1 MGGGFAPVSGLP
13 TPPPNLPR
21 RGGGAASSSSELLL
35 TRPLYTIADIL
46 AATGGNAEG
55 LEPATP
61 INSIS
66 IDSREIGPDAL
77 FVAIKGDRFDGHDFV
92 DKALENGAVA
102 ALVGR
107 GEGEK
112 RVVVADA
119 LGGLRDI
126 ARAAR
131 ERSRAIV
138 VGVTGSVGKT
148 TTKEAI
154 RVVFEAAG
162 ATHAS
167 IKSFNNHWGVPL
179 MLARFP
185 EDAQFGVFEMGM
197 SGPDE
202 IRPLAQLV
210 RPHIAVITTV
220 AAAHLEAF
228 GSLDGIARA
237 KAEIFAGLEPGGTAV
252 LNADHPQLGVLLDEA
267 NAAGVT
273 RIVTYGE
280 ARGADWQIIDIET
293 AADRSFA
300 TIEHDGERHALVLGV
315 AGRHMVANATAALAV
330 AHLAGVE
337 PAVALRALAS
347 FGAQAGRGLRSLLG
361 PPDKPLLLID
371 ESYNANT
378 ASMTAALDVF
388 AAQTAPA
395 GRKVVVLGDM
405 LELGP
410 QSASLHASLLP
421 AVVASGAERI
431 YLVGAS
437 MTALADALGP
447 GRVAAHAQTAD
458 EIAEI
463 VLGDLAYGD
472 AVMIKGSNGVGLAG
486 IVEQI
491 RKRFERAPDPAQ

>member
-1 MGGGFAPVSGLP
+1 M
-13 TPPPNLPR
+13 TH
-21 RGGGAASSSSELLL
+21 
-35 TRPLYTIADIL
+35 PLYTLNAIL
-46 AATGGNAEG
+46 AATGGTSD

-66 IDSREIGPDAL
+66 IDSRELGPDAL

-102 ALVGR
+102 AIVHK
-107 GEGEK
+107 GEGPG
-112 RVVVADA
+112 RIVVADA
-119 LGGLRDI
+119 LEGMRDI

-131 ERSRAIV
+131 ARSRAIV

-162 ATHAS
+162 ETHAS

-210 RPHIAVITTV
+210 RPHIAVITTI
-220 AAAHLEAF
+220 APAHLESF

-237 KAEIFAGLEPGGTAV
+237 KAEIFAGLEAGGTAV
-252 LNADHPQLGVLLDEA
+252 LNADHPQLAVLLDEA
-267 NAAGVT
+267 RAADVAN
-273 RIVTYGE
+273 IVTYGE
-280 ARGADWQIIDIET
+280 ARGADWQIVDVELL
-293 AADRSFA
+293 ADRSFA
-300 TIEHDGERHALVLGV
+300 TIEHEGVRHALVLNV
-315 AGRHMVANATAALAV
+315 PGRHMIANATAALAV
-330 AHLAGVE
+330 AHLAGIE
-337 PAVALRALAS
+337 PSVALRALAG
-347 FGAQAGRGLRSLLG
+347 FGAQPGRGQRTLLG
-361 PPDKPLLLID
+361 PSDKPLLLID

-388 AAQTAPA
+388 AAQAAPS
-395 GRKVVVLGDM
+395 GRKLVILGDM

-410 QSASLHASLLP
+410 QSASLHASLAP
-421 AVVASGAERI
+421 AVSASGAERI
-431 YLVGAS
+431 YLVGREMA
-437 MTALADALGP
+437 ALAAALGP
-447 GRVAAHAQTAD
+447 SRVAAHTQTAAD
-458 EIAEI
+458 MADI
-463 VLGDLAYGD
+463 VLDDLAYGD

-486 IVEQI
+486 IVDKI
-491 RKRFERAPDPAQ
+491 RQRFEGN

>member
-1 MGGGFAPVSGLP
+1 M
-13 TPPPNLPR
+13 T
-21 RGGGAASSSSELLL
+21 
-35 TRPLYTIADIL
+35 PLYTIAEIIT
-46 AATGGNAEG
+46 ATGGRSDIAG
-55 LEPATP
+55 DTP

-66 IDSREIGPDAL
+66 IDSRELGPDAV

-102 ALVGR
+102 ALVGWGQ
-107 GEGEK
+107 GEH
-112 RVVVADA
+112 RIAVPDA
-119 LGGLRDI
+119 LEGLCDI

-131 ERSRAIV
+131 ARSRAIV

-162 ATHAS
+162 QTHAS

-179 MLARFP
+179 MLARLP
-185 EDAQFGVFEMGM
+185 ERAQFGVFEMGM
-197 SGPDE
+197 NAPDE
-202 IRPLAQLV
+202 IRPLSRLV

-252 LNADHPQLGVLLDEA
+252 LNADHPQLAVLLDEA
-267 NAAGVT
+267 NAAGIGNV
-273 RIVTYGE
+273 VTYGE
-280 ARGADWQIIDIET
+280 ARGADWRIVDVET

-300 TIEHDGERHALVLGV
+300 TIEHGSVRHALMLNVP
-315 AGRHMVANATAALAV
+315 GRHMVANATAALAV

-337 PAVALRALAS
+337 SDVALRALAG
-347 FGAQAGRGLRSLLG
+347 FGAQPGRGQRLLLG
-361 PPDKPLLLID
+361 PTDKPLLLID

-388 AAQTAPA
+388 AAQTAPG
-395 GRKVVVLGDM
+395 GRKLLVLGDM

-410 QSASLHASLLP
+410 QSAELHAGLAP
-421 AVVASGAERI
+421 AVIASGASQV
-431 YLVGAS
+431 YLVGAG
-437 MTALADALGP
+437 MAALAETLGP
-447 GRVAAHAQTAD
+447 ARVAAHTQTAVEMAD
-458 EIAEI
+458 I
-463 VLGDLAYGD
+463 VLNDLAYGD
-472 AVMIKGSNGVGLAG
+472 ALMVKGSNGVGLAG
-486 IVEQI
+486 LVGKI
-491 RKRFERAPDPAQ
+491 RKRFEDT

>member
-1 MGGGFAPVSGLP
+1 M
-13 TPPPNLPR
+13 TQ
-21 RGGGAASSSSELLL
+21 
-35 TRPLYTIADIL
+35 PLYTIADIL
-46 AATGGNAEG
+46 AATGGTTDID
-55 LEPATP
+55 PSIQ

-66 IDSREIGPDAL
+66 IDSRELGPDAL

-102 ALVGR
+102 ALVSR
-107 GEGEK
+107 GGAER
-112 RVVVADA
+112 RVVVPDA
-119 LGGLRDI
+119 LEGLRDI

-131 ERSRAIV
+131 ARSRAIV

-162 ATHAS
+162 QTHAS

-197 SGPDE
+197 SAPDE

-252 LNADHPQLGVLLDEA
+252 LNADHGQLAVLLDEA
-267 NAAGVT
+267 NAAGISN
-273 RIVTYGE
+273 IVTYGE
-280 ARGADWQIIDIET
+280 ARGADWQIIEIET
-293 AADRSFA
+293 VADRSFA
-300 TIEHDGERHALVLGV
+300 TIVHGDDRYALVLNV
-315 AGRHMVANATAALAV
+315 PGRHMVANATAALAV

-337 PAVALRALAS
+337 PGVALRALAG
-347 FGAQAGRGLRSLLG
+347 FGAQPGRGQRLLLG
-361 PPDKPLLLID
+361 PADKPLLLID

-378 ASMTAALDVF
+378 ASMKAALDVF
-388 AAQTAPA
+388 AAQAAPA
-395 GRKVVVLGDM
+395 GRKIIVLGDM
-405 LELGP
+405 LELGT
-410 QSASLHASLLP
+410 QSSMLHASLAP
-421 AVVASGAERI
+421 DVIASGATRI
-431 YLVGAS
+431 YLVGAG
-437 MTALADALGP
+437 MAALAEALGP
-447 GRVAAHAQTAD
+447 DRVAAHAQTATD
-458 EIAEI
+458 MAEI
-463 VLGDLAYGD
+463 VLNDLAYGD
-472 AVMIKGSNGVGLAG
+472 ALMVKGSNGVGLAG
-486 IVEQI
+486 LVEKV
-491 RKRFERAPDPAQ
+491 RKRFEDT

>member
-1 MGGGFAPVSGLP
+1 M
-13 TPPPNLPR
+13 TQ
-21 RGGGAASSSSELLL
+21 
-35 TRPLYTIADIL
+35 PLYTIGDIL
-46 AATGGNAEG
+46 TATGGRADID
-55 LEPATP
+55 PSTQ

-66 IDSREIGPDAL
+66 IDSRELGPDAL

-102 ALVGR
+102 ALVSR
-107 GEGEK
+107 GEGE
-112 RVVVADA
+112 RRIVVPDA
-119 LGGLRDI
+119 LEGLRDL

-131 ERSRAIV
+131 TRSRAIV

-162 ATHAS
+162 ETHAS

-197 SGPDE
+197 SAPDE

-210 RPHIAVITTV
+210 RPHIAVITTI

-252 LNADHPQLGVLLDEA
+252 LNADHPQLRVLLDEA
-267 NAAGVT
+267 NAAGVAN
-273 RIVTYGE
+273 IVTYGV
-280 ARGADWQIIDIET
+280 ARGADWCITETET
-293 AADRSFA
+293 AADKSFA
-300 TIEHDGERHALVLGV
+300 TIEHDGARFALVLNV
-315 AGRHMVANATAALAV
+315 PGRHMIANATAALAV
-330 AHLAGVE
+330 AHLAGIE
-337 PAVALRALAS
+337 PDVALRALAG
-347 FGAQAGRGLRSLLG
+347 FGAQPGRGQRSLLG
-361 PPDKPLLLID
+361 PSDKPLLLID

-388 AAQTAPA
+388 AAQAAPA
-395 GRKVVVLGDM
+395 GRKVVILGDM

-410 QSASLHASLLP
+410 QSASLHASLAP
-421 AVVASGAERI
+421 AVTASGAERV
-431 YLVGAS
+431 YLVGAE
-437 MTALADALGP
+437 MAALAAALGP
-447 GRVAAHAQTAD
+447 ARVAGHTQTAAD
-458 EIAEI
+458 IADI
-463 VLGDLAYGD
+463 VLYDLAYGD
-472 AVMIKGSNGVGLAG
+472 AVMIKGSNGVGLAD
-486 IVEQI
+486 IVDKI
-491 RKRFERAPDPAQ
+491 RKRFEDN